1 MSDFNFDPMTGEPI
15 KKNTESTPS
24 VETRE
29 QPSYRCDPNDNSY
42 RFTYSDASGRQ
53 SGPMHREQPKAKE
66 KPEKKRLSFGA
77 MLGRAAAIAAVCGL
91 VGGGV
96 FAGVNYGAGTFNS
109 ILEIASADKS
119 GRTESKPSDEK
130 KDEVVA
136 TVGDT
141 GSVLSSTVSAN
152 PKVTVYDV
160 SDITEQC
167 LPSIVSITNMSVVE
181 YQNWWGQNI
190 SQDRQSA
197 ASGIIVAQ
205 DEDNLYIATNHHV
218 VTGADKLTVSF
229 CDGTVVAATVRGSS
243 ESNDVAVCAVPL
255 KDIETET
262 LREIR
267 VATIDDRDDVKVGEA
282 AIVIGNA
289 LGTGQ
294 SVTAGVISAIDR
306 DVNIVDETTGKQ
318 TVYKLIQTDAAINP
332 GNSGGALLN
341 GRGEVIG
348 IASSKY
354 SNTSVEGM
362 CFAIPMSRVAG
373 IINEL
378 ILREEVVDEE
388 MGYLGISGVD
398 VTASIA
404 ANYGMPEGVCI
415 AKVYAGT
422 GAKDAGL
429 MKGDIIAEFAGQNVS
444 SMEELSEMVKY
455 HAAGES
461 VKVAYY
467 RANNG
472 EYELNEVE
480 VVLTARPADLR

>member
-15 KKNTESTPS
+15 KKQAETTPHE
-24 VETRE
+24 ETRE
-29 QPSYRCDPNDNSY
+29 EPSYRCDPNDNSY
-42 RFTYSDASGRQ
+42 RFTYSEASGKESEPVRK
-53 SGPMHREQPKAKE
+53 EAPKTHE
-66 KPEKKRLSFGA
+66 KPEKKKLSFGA

-91 VGGGV
+91 VGGGI
-96 FAGVNYGAGTFNS
+96 FAGINYGAGTFKN
-109 ILEIASADKS
+109 ILEIASAEKIDK
-119 GRTESKPSDEK
+119 TKDKLPEEIKYDK
-130 KDEVVA
+130 KEQE
-136 TVGDT
+136 GN
-141 GSVLSSTVSAN
+141 GNSILSSIIASN
-152 PKVTVYDV
+152 PSVTVYDV
-160 SDITEQC
+160 SDIAEQC

-229 CDGTVVAATVRGSS
+229 CDDTVVAATVRGSS
-243 ESNDVAVCAVPL
+243 ETNDIAVCAVSL
-255 KDIETET
+255 GDIEPET
-262 LREIR
+262 LRAIR
-267 VATIDDRDDVKVGEA
+267 IATIDDRDDVKVGEA

-294 SVTAGVISAIDR
+294 SVTAGVISAVDR
-306 DVNIVDETTGKQ
+306 EVNFVDETTGKQ

-341 GRGEVIG
+341 CRGEVIG

-354 SNTSVEGM
+354 SNTAVEGM
-362 CFAIPMSRVAG
+362 CFAIPMSRVSG

-378 ILREEVVDEE
+378 ILREEIVDEE

-404 ANYGMPEGVCI
+404 ENYGMPEGVCI
-415 AKVYAGT
+415 AKVYTGT

-429 MKGDIIAEFAGQNVS
+429 MKGDIISEFAGHNVS

-461 VKVAYY
+461 VKVGYY

-472 EYELNEVE
+472 EYVFDEVD
-480 VVLTARPADLR
+480 VILTARPADIR